1 MAAGDGIDVSAIM
14 DAIASMA
21 KQIGAFERVQLH
33 EPKTSVPSG
42 LSAALWFQSATT
54 IQELSSL
61 AKTAIRVEI
70 VFRLFQN
77 MLMEPADLID
87 PEMTRVVNLMFNALH
102 GGFTLGGLITQVD
115 VLGSHGPPLR
125 SEAGYINQ
133 SGHLMRSISIY
144 IPCVIANAYSQE
156 R

>member
-21 KQIGAFERVQLH
+21 KRIGAFERVQLH

-61 AKTAIRVEI
+61 AKTSIRIEI

-115 VLGSHGPPLR
+115 VLGTYGPPLR

-144 IPCVIANAYSQE
+144 IPCVIANAFNQE

>member
-1 MAAGDGIDVSAIM
+1 MAAGDGIDVSALM
-14 DAIASMA
+14 KAIASEA
-21 KQIGAFERVQLH
+21 QQIGAFERVQLH

-42 LSAALWFQSATT
+42 LSAALWFQSAIT
-54 IQELSSL
+54 IAELSSL
-61 AKTAIRVEI
+61 AKTSIRIEI

-87 PEMTRVVNLMFNALH
+87 PEMTRVVNLMFNLLN
-102 GGFTLGGLITQVD
+102 GGFTLGGLITNID
-115 VLGSHGPPLR
+115 VLGAHGAPLR

-133 SGHLMRSISIY
+133 SGQLMRSISIY
-144 IPCVIANAYSQE
+144 IPCVIANAFIQE